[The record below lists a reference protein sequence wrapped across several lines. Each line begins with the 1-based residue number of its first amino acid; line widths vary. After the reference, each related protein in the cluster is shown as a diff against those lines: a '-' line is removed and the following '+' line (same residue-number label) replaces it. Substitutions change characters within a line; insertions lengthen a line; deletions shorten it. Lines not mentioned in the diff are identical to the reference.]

1 MENILVLLVIGTIVF
16 LAVHKVIRDRKN
28 GVKCSGC
35 PQSKICS
42 AVDSRYETEE
52 IRGSDIRLIKKA

>member
-16 LAVHKVIRDRKN
+16 LAIHKVVRDRKN

-42 AVDSRYETEE
+42 TADSRYKSKE